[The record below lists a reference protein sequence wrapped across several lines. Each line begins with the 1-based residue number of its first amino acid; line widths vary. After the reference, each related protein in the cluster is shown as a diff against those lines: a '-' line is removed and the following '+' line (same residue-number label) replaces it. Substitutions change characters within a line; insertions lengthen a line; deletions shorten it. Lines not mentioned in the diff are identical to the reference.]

1 MNSEKKYELPI
12 YSSALE
18 EDPIIISKNMDM
30 NIKLNGYDDKN
41 RLKKIMICFKA
52 VICYKYTSARFSTK
66 LHDSYDRIVELTD
79 SEWLE
84 ELMEINKE
92 DYNYWK
98 PKHYLLYLDEV
109 GLFQFIAQDYEVIG
123 DE

>member
-1 MNSEKKYELPI
+1 MNSEIKYELPI
-12 YSSALE
+12 YSATLE

-30 NIKLNGYDDKN
+30 NIKLNGYDNNN
-41 RLKKIMICFKA
+41 RLKKIMICFKT
-52 VICYKYTSARFSTK
+52 VICHKYTSTRFSTK

-84 ELMEINKE
+84 ELKKINKE

-109 GLFQFIAQDYEVIG
+109 GLFQFIAQDYEVLG